1 MDCCTVVE
9 QLAETLRH
17 EQDEERVGLLQE
29 QVEEMHRKKE
39 SDQQVV
45 EQCRLVEELWEQLA
59 RANDTI
65 LVRREH

>member
-1 MDCCTVVE
+1 ME

-17 EQDEERVGLLQE
+17 ERDEERVGLLQE

-45 EQCRLVEELWEQLA
+45 EQCRLVEELWEQLS

-65 LVRREH
+65 LVRREY